1 MESEALM
8 IEINGVP
15 IEDLTV
21 EKLTDVKFEIEREID
36 KKEDFETS
44 LGTRKVKGCKRFENE
59 RL

>member
-1 MESEALM
+1 M

-15 IEDLTV
+15 IENLTV